1 MVQQLTI
8 FDALPT
14 IALGVGD
21 AVEVVADVDESKVE
35 DYYYLQDYKGLTGR
49 VAKVIR
55 RPVLQYEVEFNKKVW
70 NGIIYHEEL
79 RRESNV

>member
-14 IALGVGD
+14 VAFEVGD
-21 AVEVVADVDESKVE
+21 TVEVVDNVDESQIE
-35 DYYYLQDYKGLTGR
+35 DYYYLQDYVGLTGR
-49 VAKVIR
+49 IVKVIR
-55 RPVLQYEVEFNKKVW
+55 GPVLQYEVEFPKRR

-79 RRESNV
+79 RRG